1 MRKLSVPRGGGEKLG
16 VLAFEVAALM
26 SRAASLWRALGDD
39 AGPLARLHHHHGG
52 EELLRLEGVRRL
64 VSDDEAALVSLALA
78 ETAGACACLARAVAR
93 LASRCADPLLR
104 RFDPLFAALVDGG
117 ADRHGVRYRDAR
129 KMDRKARKMQRLVAL
144 TACLCHETDVLAEL
158 QQQQRV
164 VTASSSFSTRRRRGG
179 GGGREAQAA
188 APARRVERQ
197 RQEVDRLRAASLWG
211 RTFDYAV
218 RLLARS
224 LFTIVARVIEVFD
237 LEPAATNFSDSIDS
251 SSSKVSSR
259 ISSWSGSFVGPS
271 VQSMSTVYPS
281 DDVSEPRQ
289 AVRMQRARSGKLVAA
304 GGDARRFLMSRS
316 RSLKQQLINWPGAAG
331 KHLIGCVVV
340 TGSSRSPST
349 TTGGGA
355 GGDLPLSFSYVSASP
370 VSTDEFYSGINL
382 QSFQADHH
390 RHRNP
395 RLRTTT
401 SVFDVSCHDVLRN
414 APETTLGGA
423 ALALHYAHLII
434 FIDRLAV
441 APHHICADER
451 DELYGMLT
459 DTIRSSLRA
468 RLRPLL
474 AKTNNNMVVRAA
486 EWADTVRE
494 TLGWL
499 APLAHNMVRWQAE
512 RNFEQRSNVA
522 SGGGGVLLLQTLH
535 FADRRKTEAAVTEV
549 LVGLDYLWRSGR
561 ELEAKNAR
569 VESRRVSG
577 NYEDCKDYLP

>member
-26 SRAASLWRALGDD
+26 SRAASLWRALGD
-39 AGPLARLHHHHGG
+39 AGPLARLRGG
-52 EELLRLEGVRRL
+52 DAEALRLEGVRRL

-78 ETAGACACLARAVAR
+78 EAAGACACLARAVAR

-104 RFDPLFAALVDGG
+104 RFDPLFAALVDGC

-144 TACLCHETDVLAEL
+144 TACLYHEADVLAEL
-158 QQQQRV
+158 QQQQLV
-164 VTASSSFSTRRRRGG
+164 VTSTRRRGG
-179 GGGREAQAA
+179 GGRGGEAA
-188 APARRVERQ
+188 AMARRVERQ
-197 RQEVDRLRAASLWG
+197 RQEVDRLRAGSLWN

-224 LFTIVARVIEVFD
+224 LFTIVARVIDVFD
-237 LEPAATNFSDSIDS
+237 LEPAAANTSDSINS
-251 SSSKVSSR
+251 SSSFTDSRTSKVSR
-259 ISSWSGSFVGPS
+259 LSSWSGSFVGTS

-281 DDVSEPRQ
+281 DVTDP
-289 AVRMQRARSGKLVAA
+289 RMQRSRSGKLVT

-316 RSLKQQLINWPGAAG
+316 RSLKQQLKWPGAAG

-340 TGSSRSPST
+340 TGSRSPPARET
-349 TTGGGA
+349 NWVHAA
-355 GGDLPLSFSYVSASP
+355 GGDLPLSFSYVSASA
-370 VSTDEFYSGINL
+370 STDDEYSTDDYSSIKF
-382 QSFQADHH
+382 QFQAGHNH

-395 RLRTTT
+395 KLNTS
-401 SVFDVSCHDVLRN
+401 SVFESCHDVLRN
-414 APETTLGGA
+414 APATTLGGA

-434 FIDRLAV
+434 FIERLAV
-441 APHHICADER
+441 APRHICADER
-451 DELYGMLT
+451 DELYDMLT
-459 DTIRSSLRA
+459 DSIRASLRA
-468 RLRPLL
+468 RL
-474 AKTNNNMVVRAA
+474 AKTSSNKSASSWDDPLVAA
-486 EWADTVRE
+486 EWAGTVRG

-522 SGGGGVLLLQTLH
+522 SGGGGGGVLLLQTLH
-535 FADRRKTEAAVTEV
+535 YADRRKTEAAVTEL

-561 ELEAKNAR
+561 ELEAKIK
-569 VESRRVSG
+569 VSG
-577 NYEDCKDYLP
+577 NYEDCADYLA